1 MSHEVRFRLL
11 KTRGGWDG
19 IVTLPFLPGGAAALA
34 QQLPPAAAA
43 ALVPAGA
50 EAQGVNVK
58 VKAKSKGEAVK
69 KGAKAALKL
78 LDNPMVQAAMPPQVA
93 IAMNIAKKLPLKKL
107 KKLKFW

>member
-1 MSHEVRFRLL
+1 MSHEVKFRVV

-43 ALVPAGA
+43 QLPPDAS
-50 EAQGVNVK
+50 GVAIK
-58 VKAKSKGEAVK
+58 VKAKSKGAAVK

-78 LDNPMVQAAMPPQVA
+78 LDNPMIQAAMPPQVA

>member
-1 MSHEVRFRLL
+1 MSEVKFRVV

-43 ALVPAGA
+43 QLAPGGA
-50 EAQGVNVK
+50 DTSAIAVK
-58 VKAKSKGEAVK
+58 VKAKSKGAAVK
-69 KGAKAALKL
+69 KAAGAAMKL
-78 LDNPMVQAAMPPQVA
+78 LNNPMVQAAMPPQVA
-93 IAMNIAKKLPLKKL
+93 MALNIAKKLPLGKL

>member
-1 MSHEVRFRLL
+1 MSHEVRFRML

-43 ALVPAGA
+43 QLPADA
-50 EAQGVNVK
+50 SSVAIK
-58 VKAKSKGEAVK
+58 VKAKSKGAAVK
-69 KGAKAALKL
+69 KAAGAAMKL

-93 IAMNIAKKLPLKKL
+93 MALNIAKKLPLKKL

>member
-1 MSHEVRFRLL
+1 MSEVKFRVV

-19 IVTLPFLPGGAAALA
+19 IVTLPFLPGGATALA

-50 EAQGVNVK
+50 EAQGVKVK
-58 VKAKSKGEAVK
+58 VKASSKGEAVK
-69 KGAKAALKL
+69 KAAGAAMKL
-78 LDNPMVQAAMPPQVA
+78 LNNPMVQAAMPPQVA
-93 IAMNIAKKLPLKKL
+93 LALNVAKKLPLKKL